1 MSYFTPPFAGV
12 IITPMPIAFE
22 IRNLTKQFKDVT
34 AVDGLSLDILEGEC
48 FGLLGPNGAGKTTLV
63 KMLTTTSPVT
73 NGEIRVL
80 GMDLAIAPRQ
90 IKSLYGVVPQGD
102 NLDPELSVIENLTTF
117 ARYFDIPADE
127 ARRRAGEALALF
139 KLEHKAKGKIKN
151 LSGGMKRR
159 LLLARALLNN
169 PRIIILDE
177 PTVGLDPQSKYLVWQ
192 KLKEF
197 RSRGVTLLLT
207 TQNMD
212 EAAVLCDRVAVMHQ
226 GKILALD
233 TPKALVEQRVGIRVV
248 EVLPADAR
256 RQELLAELTRRGLQY
271 DEVEGLV
278 QVFHSDPEALCAE
291 LARLGFNVWQR
302 LGTLEDVFIRLT
314 GRGLVE

>member
-1 MSYFTPPFAGV
+1 
-12 IITPMPIAFE
+12 MPVAFE
-22 IRNLTKQFKDVT
+22 IRNLTKRFKDLI
-34 AVDGLSLDILEGEC
+34 AVDDLSLDILEGEC

-73 NGEIRVL
+73 AGNIMVM
-80 GMDLAIAPRQ
+80 GMDLATEPRR
-90 IKSLYGVVPQGD
+90 IKAHFGVVPQGD

-117 ARYFDIPADE
+117 ARYFEIPREE
-127 ARRRAGEALALF
+127 ARRRAQEVLALF
-139 KLEHKAKGKIKN
+139 KLEHKAAGKIKA

-159 LLLARALLNN
+159 LLLARSLLNN
-169 PRIIILDE
+169 PSIIILDE
-177 PTVGLDPQSKYLVWQ
+177 PSVGLDPQSRYLVWQ

-212 EAAVLCDRVAVMHQ
+212 EASVLCDRVAIMHQ

-233 TPKALVEQRVGIRVV
+233 TPKALVGQHVGVRVV
-248 EVLPADAR
+248 EILPAEAR
-256 RQELLAELTRRGLQY
+256 RPELLGELKKRGLQF
-271 DEVEGLV
+271 DQVEGIV
-278 QVFHSDPEALCAE
+278 QVFHSEPESLCADLE
-291 LARLGFNVWQR
+291 RLGFNVWQR

>member
-1 MSYFTPPFAGV
+1 
-12 IITPMPIAFE
+12 MPAAFE
-22 IRNLTKQFKDVT
+22 IRHLTKRFKDLT
-34 AVDGLSLDILEGEC
+34 AVDDLSLDIMEGEC

-73 NGEIRVL
+73 AGDIKVM
-80 GMDLAIAPRQ
+80 GMDLAAEPRR
-90 IKSLYGVVPQGD
+90 IKTLYGVVPQGD

-117 ARYFDIPADE
+117 ARYFDIPGEE
-127 ARRRAGEALALF
+127 ARRRAQSGLALF
-139 KLEHKAKGKIKN
+139 KLEHKAAGKIKA

-159 LLLARALLNN
+159 LLLARSLLNN

-177 PTVGLDPQSKYLVWQ
+177 PSVGLDPQSRYLVWQ

-197 RSRGVTLLLT
+197 RSHGVTLLLT

-233 TPKALVEQRVGIRVV
+233 TPKALVEQRVGKRVV
-248 EVLPADAR
+248 EVLPADTR
-256 RQELLAELTRRGLQY
+256 RQDLLDELAKRSLQY
-271 DEVEGLV
+271 DEVEGIV
-278 QVFHSDPEALCAE
+278 QVFHSDPEALCADLE
-291 LARLGFNVWQR
+291 TLGFNVWQR

>member
-1 MSYFTPPFAGV
+1 MAA
-12 IITPMPIAFE
+12 AFE
-22 IRNLTKQFKDVT
+22 IRNLTKHFKDVT
-34 AVDGLSLDILEGEC
+34 AVNDLSLEIFEGEC

-63 KMLTTTSPVT
+63 KMLTTTSPVSA
-73 NGEIRVL
+73 GSIKVMGL
-80 GMDLAIAPRQ
+80 DLETEPRR
-90 IKSLYGVVPQGD
+90 IKASYGVVPQGD

-117 ARYFDIPADE
+117 ARYFDIPLDE
-127 ARRRAGEALALF
+127 AKRRANEVLALF

-192 KLKEF
+192 KLKEL
-197 RSRGVTLLLT
+197 RKSGVTLLLT

-212 EAAVLCDRVAVMHQ
+212 EAAVLSDRVAIMHQ
-226 GKILALD
+226 GKILSLD
-233 TPKALVEQRVGIRVV
+233 TPKALVEKHVGNRVV
-248 EVLPADAR
+248 EVLPPEAR
-256 RQELLAELTRRGLQY
+256 CDELIAELKSRNLEFEQ
-271 DEVEGLV
+271 VEGIV
-278 QVFHSDPEALCAE
+278 QVFHADAEKLCADLE
-291 LARLGFNVWQR
+291 KLGFNIWQR

>member
-1 MSYFTPPFAGV
+1 MLSLRE
-12 IITPMPIAFE
+12 MPAAFE
-22 IRNLTKQFKDVT
+22 IKDLSKHFKDVT
-34 AVDGLSLDILEGEC
+34 AVDNLSLDIFEGEC

-63 KMLTTTSPVT
+63 RMLTTTSPVSSGT
-73 NGEIRVL
+73 IKVMGL
-80 GMDLAIAPRQ
+80 DLEAEPRR
-90 IKSLYGVVPQGD
+90 IKAHYGVVPQGD

-117 ARYFDIPADE
+117 ARYFEIPKSE
-127 ARRRAGEALALF
+127 ASRRANDALALF
-139 KLEHKAKGKIKN
+139 KLEHKAKGKIKA

-192 KLKEF
+192 KLKEL
-197 RSRGVTLLLT
+197 RKTGVTLLLT

-212 EAAVLCDRVAVMHQ
+212 EASVLCDRVAVMHQ

-233 TPKALVEQRVGIRVV
+233 TPKALVEKRVGLRIV
-248 EVLPADAR
+248 EVLPDEAR
-256 RQELLAELTRRGLQY
+256 RAELLGELKRRSLEFDQ
-271 DEVEGLV
+271 VEGIV
-278 QVFHSDPEALCAE
+278 QVFHAQPDVLCADLE
-291 LARLGFNVWQR
+291 RSGFNVWQR

>member
-1 MSYFTPPFAGV
+1 MPP
-12 IITPMPIAFE
+12 AFE
-22 IRNLTKQFKDVT
+22 IRDLTKHYKDIT
-34 AVDGLSLDILEGEC
+34 AVDNLSLDIFEGEC

-63 KMLTTTSPVT
+63 KMLTTTSPVSAGT
-73 NGEIRVL
+73 IRVM
-80 GMDLAIAPRQ
+80 GMDLETEPRR
-90 IKSLYGVVPQGD
+90 IKALYGVVPQGD

-117 ARYFDIPADE
+117 ARYFEIP
-127 ARRRAGEALALF
+127 AGEAKQRANDVLALF

-192 KLKEF
+192 KLKELK
-197 RSRGVTLLLT
+197 SSGVTLLLT

-212 EAAVLCDRVAVMHQ
+212 EAAVLSDRVAIMHQ
-226 GKILALD
+226 GKILSLD
-233 TPKALVEQRVGIRVV
+233 TPKALVEMHVGNRVV
-248 EVLPADAR
+248 EVLPPENR
-256 RQELLAELTRRGLQY
+256 RPELIDKLKGCGLEFEQG
-271 DEVEGLV
+271 EGIF
-278 QVFHSDPEALCAE
+278 QVFHSRPEARCVDLE
-291 LARLGFNVWQR
+291 KLGFNAWQR
-302 LGTLEDVFIRLT
+302 LGTLEDVFIKLT

>member
-1 MSYFTPPFAGV
+1 
-12 IITPMPIAFE
+12 MPAAFE
-22 IRNLTKQFKDVT
+22 IRNLTKHFKDVT
-34 AVDGLSLDILEGEC
+34 AVNDLSLEIFEGEC

-63 KMLTTTSPVT
+63 KMLTTTSPVSA
-73 NGEIRVL
+73 GSIKVMGL
-80 GMDLAIAPRQ
+80 DLETEPRR
-90 IKSLYGVVPQGD
+90 IKASYGVVPQGD

-117 ARYFDIPADE
+117 ARYFDIPRDE
-127 ARRRAGEALALF
+127 AKRRANEVLALF

-192 KLKEF
+192 KLKELK
-197 RSRGVTLLLT
+197 SRGVTLLLT

-212 EAAVLCDRVAVMHQ
+212 EAAVLSDRVAIMHQ
-226 GKILALD
+226 GRILSLD
-233 TPKALVEQRVGIRVV
+233 TPKALVEKHVGNRVV
-248 EVLPADAR
+248 EALPAEAR
-256 RQELLAELTRRGLQY
+256 RDELIAELERRSLEFEQ
-271 DEVEGLV
+271 VEGIF
-278 QVFHSDPEALCAE
+278 QIFHSDAETLCADLE
-291 LARLGFNVWQR
+291 KIGFNIWQR

>member
-1 MSYFTPPFAGV
+1 V
-12 IITPMPIAFE
+12 PIAFE
-22 IRNLTKQFKDVT
+22 IRNLTKHFKDVT
-34 AVDGLSLDILEGEC
+34 AVKDLSLDIFEGEC

-63 KMLTTTSPVT
+63 KMLTTTSPVSA
-73 NGEIRVL
+73 GSIKVMGL
-80 GMDLAIAPRQ
+80 DLETEPRR
-90 IKSLYGVVPQGD
+90 IKASYGVVPQGD

-117 ARYFDIPADE
+117 ARYFDIPPDE
-127 ARRRAGEALALF
+127 ATRRANEVLALF

-197 RSRGVTLLLT
+197 KSRGVTLLLT

-212 EAAVLCDRVAVMHQ
+212 EAAVLSDRVAIMHQ
-226 GKILALD
+226 GKILSLD
-233 TPKALVEQRVGIRVV
+233 TPKALVEKHVGNRVV
-248 EVLPADAR
+248 EILPPDTR
-256 RQELLAELTRRGLQY
+256 REELIAELNARGLEFEQ
-271 DEVEGLV
+271 VEGIV
-278 QVFHSDPEALCAE
+278 QVFHADAETLCADLE
-291 LARLGFNVWQR
+291 KLGFNTWQR

>member
-1 MSYFTPPFAGV
+1 
-12 IITPMPIAFE
+12 MPSAFE
-22 IRNLTKQFKDVT
+22 IRNLTKHYKDVT
-34 AVDGLSLDILEGEC
+34 AVDNLSLDIFEGEC

-63 KMLTTTSPVT
+63 KMITTTSPLSAGTIKVM
-73 NGEIRVL
+73 
-80 GMDLAIAPRQ
+80 GMDLEAEPRR
-90 IKSLYGVVPQGD
+90 IKALYGVVPQGD

-117 ARYFDIPADE
+117 ARYFEIPREE
-127 ARRRAGEALALF
+127 ARKRANEVLVLF
-139 KLEHKAKGKIKN
+139 KLEHKARGKIKN

-197 RSRGVTLLLT
+197 KSRGVTLLLT

-212 EAAVLCDRVAVMHQ
+212 EAAVLSDRVAIMHQ
-226 GKILALD
+226 GKILSLD
-233 TPKALVEQRVGIRVV
+233 TPKALVEKHVGNRVV
-248 EVLPADAR
+248 EVLPAED
-256 RQELLAELTRRGLQY
+256 RQLELSEELNKRKLEFEQAEGIFQI
-271 DEVEGLV
+271 
-278 QVFHSDPEALCAE
+278 FHSQTDALCADME
-291 LARLGFNVWQR
+291 KLGFNAWQR
-302 LGTLEDVFIRLT
+302 LGTLEDVFIKLT